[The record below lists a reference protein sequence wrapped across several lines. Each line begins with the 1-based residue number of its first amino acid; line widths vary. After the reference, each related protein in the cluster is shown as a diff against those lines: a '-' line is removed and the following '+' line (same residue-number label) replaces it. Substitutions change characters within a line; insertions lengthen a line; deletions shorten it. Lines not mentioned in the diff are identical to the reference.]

1 MEVVSKKIHTSR
13 NIQLQ
18 ESQVFQMS
26 SGKSKDGAEP
36 VPSRGAHCSPRARSE
51 LLHLSASKQNETRGF
66 LPTTNCS
73 LPASKCTC
81 VCVCMCVRAPQPG
94 LVRLVL
100 LSFPRVTI
108 ALELDHLPGA
118 QEGPPRAGWRGCYGH
133 LLQTLP
139 TPAPPP
145 GKRQP
150 LAAFEAR
157 PWPREHT
164 LDLKCHPSAPRLPA
178 PPSPLLASHP
188 TRWAT
193 SNISPPHGGTDNG
206 LGGLDS

>member
-1 MEVVSKKIHTSR
+1 MFNYKRV
-13 NIQLQ
+13 
-18 ESQVFQMS
+18 
-26 SGKSKDGAEP
+26 KS
-36 VPSRGAHCSPRARSE
+36 
-51 LLHLSASKQNETRGF
+51 
-66 LPTTNCS
+66 
-73 LPASKCTC
+73 SKCLQANPKTGPSLC
-81 VCVCMCVRAPQPG
+81 PHEGLTALHGLAQSCSTFLHPNRTKPEGFCPQPIVHSPPVNVRVCVCMCVRAPQPG

-108 ALELDHLPGA
+108 TLELDHLPGA

-188 TRWAT
+188 TRRAT

>member
-36 VPSRGAHCSPRARSE
+36 VPSRGARCSPRARSE

-81 VCVCMCVRAPQPG
+81 VCVYVCARATARACPFGSAVFPQG
-94 LVRLVL
+94 HHH
-100 LSFPRVTI
+100 S
-108 ALELDHLPGA
+108 GA
-118 QEGPPRAGWRGCYGH
+118 GPPARSSGGAPSSRLAGLLWPPPPDPPHTGPSSWQAAASGGFRG
-133 LLQTLP
+133 QTL
-139 TPAPPP
+139 
-145 GKRQP
+145 
-150 LAAFEAR
+150 
-157 PWPREHT
+157 
-164 LDLKCHPSAPRLPA
+164 
-178 PPSPLLASHP
+178 
-188 TRWAT
+188 AT
-193 SNISPPHGGTDNG
+193 
-206 LGGLDS
+206 